1 MRMAEPRR
9 KIEFRVA
16 ALPSVSGDR
25 SLLRLAFTNLLANA
39 CKFTRHR
46 ATAIIEIT
54 GKSEAGRNFYCIRDN
69 GAGFDMA
76 GSEQLFG
83 IFQRLH
89 GDQEFEGT
97 GVGLSIV
104 KRIVERHGGTIAA
117 TAVLGEGAAFTVEL
131 PHLAEREGF
140 EPSMGF

>member
-1 MRMAEPRR
+1 MREIWDPMRMAEPRR

-104 KRIVERHGGTIAA
+104 KRIVERHGGTISA

-131 PHLAEREGF
+131 PHTAAE
-140 EPSMGF
+140 